1 MKCPNYNSNIRDNL
15 LQITVTNR
23 IIMITFDIWQEL
35 SKCDSEAESEK
46 ILLEKQTCSMQVYD
60 NCALS
65 DDGQHFIDCFYYC
78 LFRLK
83 EDLIVRKVL
92 DTCIHIHT

>member
-1 MKCPNYNSNIRDNL
+1 
-15 LQITVTNR
+15 
-23 IIMITFDIWQEL
+23 MITFDIWQEL

>member
-1 MKCPNYNSNIRDNL
+1 
-15 LQITVTNR
+15 
-23 IIMITFDIWQEL
+23 MITFDTWQEL
-35 SKCDSEAESEK
+35 PKCDSEAESEK

-65 DDGQHFIDCFYYC
+65 DGGQHFTDCFYYC

-83 EDLIVRKVL
+83 EDLIVRQVL
-92 DTCIHIHT
+92 DTWIHIHSVYTLTYIHTCSLCVM